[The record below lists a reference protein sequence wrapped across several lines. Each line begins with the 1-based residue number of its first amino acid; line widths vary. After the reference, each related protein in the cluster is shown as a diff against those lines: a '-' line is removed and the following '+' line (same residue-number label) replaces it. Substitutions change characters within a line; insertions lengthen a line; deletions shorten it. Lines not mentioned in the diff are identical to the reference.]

1 MSNLRSVIRD
11 AVAEQQLKDEPFQ
24 FMRPDTSFQS
34 TGLDLGSV
42 NLSNVRSQ
50 ECIQKIKQQAEQNG
64 VEFDNFRNICSIVH
78 SLWANLKDR
87 VFRTPASLSVAQQER
102 FKSFERVL
110 VPGYYEFADDEKLY
124 IYGARSDIGDRES
137 GTWRFKLYFANW

>member
-1 MSNLRSVIRD
+1 MSSLGSVIRD
-11 AVAEQQLKDEPFQ
+11 AVAEQRLKDEPFQ
-24 FMRPDTSFQS
+24 FMRPDTSFQP
-34 TGLDLGSV
+34 TGLDLGIV
-42 NLSNVRSQ
+42 DFSNVRSQ
-50 ECIQKIKQQAEQNG
+50 ECIQKLKQQAEQNG

-78 SLWANLKDR
+78 SLRANLKDR

-137 GTWRFKLYFANW
+137 GT

>member
-1 MSNLRSVIRD
+1 MSSLGSVIRD
-11 AVAEQQLKDEPFQ
+11 AVAEQRLKDEPFQ
-24 FMRPDTSFQS
+24 FMRPDTSFQP
-34 TGLDLGSV
+34 TGLDLGIV
-42 NLSNVRSQ
+42 DFSNVRSQ
-50 ECIQKIKQQAEQNG
+50 ECIQKLKQQAEQNG

-78 SLWANLKDR
+78 SLWANPKDR

-137 GTWRFKLYFANW
+137 GT